1 MSNRRITGVALLD
14 YEIAQERA
22 ATLGR
27 LGRRLEEALA
37 ALRAHDA
44 ARQEPATASD
54 RSARRQLVLEA
65 GEALWYFVIQRE
77 LTGFHDSA
85 AVMRDY
91 RVPRDVQACMGVR
104 PNPLPACSA
113 RHPPPQAGEG

>member
-1 MSNRRITGVALLD
+1 MSNRRITGVALLE
-14 YEIAQERA
+14 YEVAQERA

-37 ALRAHDA
+37 ALREHDA
-44 ARQEPATASD
+44 ARQDSPTGSHGA
-54 RSARRQLVLEA
+54 ARRQLVLEA

-91 RVPRDVQACMGVR
+91 RVPKEVQARMGVR
-104 PNPLPACSA
+104 
-113 RHPPPQAGEG
+113 

>member
-1 MSNRRITGVALLD
+1 MVVPMSDRRISGLALLE

-27 LGRRLEEALA
+27 LRRRLEKALA
-37 ALRAHDA
+37 ALREHDA
-44 ARQEPATASD
+44 ACQQPER
-54 RSARRQLVLEA
+54 RRQLVLEA
-65 GEALWYFVIQRE
+65 GEALWHFVIQRE

-85 AVMRDY
+85 EVMRDY

-104 PNPLPACSA
+104 
-113 RHPPPQAGEG
+113 